1 VLYSMDA
8 ERVDDGDEEED
19 SVLAEGFRRMMA
31 TTLLTTLSPLVGRTR
46 AKVSVLVRQR
56 AQVTLPV
63 IVEARTRL
71 YQLLVVGAENRAV
84 QHRLTV
90 GYDVDR
96 ILAEAPCAVL
106 VVVPKVK

>member
-1 VLYSMDA
+1 M
-8 ERVDDGDEEED
+8 
-19 SVLAEGFRRMMA
+19 
-31 TTLLTTLSPLVGRTR
+31 
-46 AKVSVLVRQR
+46 
-56 AQVTLPV
+56 PV

-96 ILAEAPCAVL
+96 ILAEAPCTVLL
-106 VVVPKVK
+106 VVPRVN